1 MNKRVIA
8 LSVWCAAV
16 SQTAAANE
24 VGFYMGGYVGQASKE
39 VPRALFEDVNV
50 VLQAISVFTPAE
62 QQTSLDDTDTAF
74 ALIGGYRLNRYLAF
88 ESSYTKLG
96 RVTYESR
103 ATGAFPMESGS
114 LNTTIETETSGFT
127 FSVLGTLPLT
137 RNWELFARGGALFA
151 TNRLRIVLN
160 AQGDQFIPPLG
171 NRAADSFS
179 RSSTDSYASLGISR
193 RFLEIYD
200 LRLEYQRV
208 FDAGL
213 ESTGGKGDIDAAMIG
228 LTVTF

>member
-1 MNKRVIA
+1 MKKRVIA
-8 LSVWCAAV
+8 LSVLCAAV
-16 SQTAAANE
+16 SPAAAANE
-24 VGFYMGGYVGQASKE
+24 VGFYIGGHVGQASKE

-50 VLQAISVFTPAE
+50 LLQEISVFIPAE
-62 QQTSLDDTDTAF
+62 QQTTLDDTDIAF
-74 ALIGGYRLNRYLAF
+74 AIIGGYRLNRYLAF

-103 ATGAFPMESGS
+103 ATGAFPMENGS
-114 LNTTIETETSGFT
+114 LHTTIETETSGFT
-127 FSVLGTLPLT
+127 ISVIGTLPLT
-137 RNWELFARGGALFA
+137 RNWELFARGGTLFA

-179 RSSTDSYASLGISR
+179 RSSNDPYASLGISR
-193 RFLEIYD
+193 RILEIYD

-213 ESTGGKGDIDAAMIG
+213 ESTGGKGDIDAAMLG